1 MTGAI
6 VVRHLRAGSA
16 VTPTVLGTRTG
27 MMLIPY
33 WWQNPTAFAELLDG
47 RRRVQPSAAHAGR
60 RAIAGDILRHVGGA
74 TITTPSRIA
83 LTGVAPVALDL
94 RGVRRNCE
102 DVVARVSE
110 PDRSGGRLHGAA

>member
-1 MTGAI
+1 
-6 VVRHLRAGSA
+6 V
-16 VTPTVLGTRTG
+16 
-27 MMLIPY
+27 LIPY
-33 WWQNPTAFAELLDG
+33 WWQNPTAFAELLDR

-74 TITTPSRIA
+74 TKHDP
-83 LTGVAPVALDL
+83 VAYRAHRVAAVALDL
-94 RGVRRNCE
+94 CGVRRNCV